1 MTTQDYYEREK
12 NFMIEVMLLIT
23 MILSNELS

>member
-1 MTTQDYYEREK
+1 MTTQDYYEIEK